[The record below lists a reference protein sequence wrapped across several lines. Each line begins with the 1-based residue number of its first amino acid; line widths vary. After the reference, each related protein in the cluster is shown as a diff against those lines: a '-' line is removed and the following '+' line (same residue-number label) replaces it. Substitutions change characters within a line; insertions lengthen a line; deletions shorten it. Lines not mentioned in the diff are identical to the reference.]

1 MKNTNS
7 TQSYRGNGNG
17 NGRGNRPGAR
27 TVRNSVAEA
36 TSLSR
41 KRIARTS
48 RPQRRDHS
56 VIPHSLRGLN
66 RSPLSVA
73 LVPFVFLGI
82 SCCFSLVQRA
92 AAAIT
97 RARTGDVRLG
107 GMRQVEAEQYAL
119 YLCSTMTGSRGVVVD
134 TSGQSAYSWRH
145 HAPVRE
151 WNVLC
156 DSTRGQYLFRI
167 NADSQTV
174 YGINR
179 LDAAPA
185 DTTEESSA
193 RQPDSLVG
201 GTLTAAAAEK
211 RAHLFL
217 RLAGVPAGGLEHAKT
232 VQSTGLTVD
241 GQPMT
246 EWHFIYHRRQKDQPD
261 RLVMISID
269 GRTGAIEHLWNPT
282 NTM

>member
-7 TQSYRGNGNG
+7 TQSYRGNGS
-17 NGRGNRPGAR
+17 GNRPGAR

-36 TSLSR
+36 TYPSWR
-41 KRIARTS
+41 RIAFPS
-48 RPQRRDHS
+48 RPQRQDRS
-56 VIPHSLRGLN
+56 VVPHSLRGLN

-73 LVPFVFLGI
+73 LVPFIFLGS

-97 RARTGDVRLG
+97 HARTGETRLG
-107 GMRQVEAEQYAL
+107 EMRQVDAEQYAL

-156 DSTRGQYLFRI
+156 DSARGQYLFRI

-179 LDAAPA
+179 LDATPS
-185 DTTEESSA
+185 DTNDETPA
-193 RQPDSLVG
+193 RQPESLVG
-201 GTLTAAAAEK
+201 GNLTEVAAEK

-217 RLAGVPAGGLEHAKT
+217 RIAGVPAAGLQPAKT
-232 VQSTGLTVD
+232 VQATGLTAE

-246 EWHFIYHRRQKDQPD
+246 EWHFIYHRRQQNQPD

-282 NTM
+282 NTL